1 MPVQLNVNSLGNIR
15 LNESRINRM
24 LSGDREQALYMG
36 FWDKFGDFF
45 RGIGGHKK
53 AEVLEHVWNLLN
65 TNQTTPENSVQT
77 DGDKLKR
84 SVHIF
89 NKLKELA
96 DPVHK
101 HLFMIHMINDTSDIS
116 LMRVDFTIGGTSLK
130 TQLICPKDI
139 DVKNVNMKNVSMKFA
154 DLRQVN
160 LEGAIDL
167 NSLALYGAILPDNI
181 NDMFYIPNT
190 ELLLL
195 KAMGT
200 RFANEVEVNNEQIK
214 NELLNETTGAGTRT
228 AETIPSEQLVEA
240 GDLSEEPAYQELKV
254 RGDGYCFF
262 RCVLLQNTKDD
273 KWAQCSA
280 KEVFSEIINRYG
292 KDICKVLVDTFRYI
306 NDEMQ
311 LNFNN
316 KNLAA
321 ILENSNNLLA
331 STLTDEGGY
340 FWSPKGIC
348 ACYDINYET
357 LSSEDV
363 ANLETFCD
371 TAFTKLRSALTL
383 NMDKSKGS
391 YATVEGAHYTWYK
404 KLD

>member
-15 LNESRINRM
+15 LNESRIKRM

-53 AEVLEHVWNLLN
+53 AEVLEYVWNLLN
-65 TNQTTPENSVQT
+65 TDQTTPENSVQT
-77 DGDKLKR
+77 EGDKLKR

-89 NKLKELA
+89 NNLKELA
-96 DPVHK
+96 DSAHK
-101 HLFMIHMINDTSDIS
+101 DLFVIYMINDIYDVSK
-116 LMRVDFTIGGTSLK
+116 MKVDFTIDGTSLK
-130 TQLICPKDI
+130 TQFISQEDI
-139 DVKNVNMKNVSMKFA
+139 DMKNVNVGNFSMKGA

-160 LEGAIDL
+160 LDGAVSINL
-167 NSLALYGAILPDNI
+167 EALRDAILPSNFLQRIPEDLSERYNI
-181 NDMFYIPNT
+181 
-190 ELLLL
+190 
-195 KAMGT
+195 
-200 RFANEVEVNNEQIK
+200 RFANEVVVNNKQIK

-228 AETIPSEQLVEA
+228 AEAIPSEQLVEA

-254 RGDGYCFF
+254 KDDGYCFF
-262 RCVLLQNTKDD
+262 RCVLLQNTNDN
-273 KWAQCSA
+273 KWAQCPA
-280 KEVFSEIINRYG
+280 KEVHSETIKRYG
-292 KDICKVLVDTFRYI
+292 KDIFKVLVNTFTYI
-306 NDEMQ
+306 NYEMQ

-321 ILENSNNLLA
+321 VLENSANLLA
-331 STLTDEGGY
+331 RTLTDEGGY

-348 ACYDINYET
+348 VCYDIDYDT
-357 LSSEDV
+357 LSSEDA
-363 ANLETFCD
+363 ANLEIFCD
-371 TAFTKLRSALTL
+371 SAFTKLREALML

-391 YATVEGAHYTWYK
+391 YATVEGVHYTWYK